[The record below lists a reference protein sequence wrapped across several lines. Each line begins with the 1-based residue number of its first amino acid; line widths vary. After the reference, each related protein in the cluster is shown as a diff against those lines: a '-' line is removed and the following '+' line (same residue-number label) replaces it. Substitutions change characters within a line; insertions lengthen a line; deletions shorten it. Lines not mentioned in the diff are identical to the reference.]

1 MLAKGLW
8 GFIGGSEELAND
20 ADVETQADFQKK
32 SQRAFSTLVMAIS
45 TPQLYLVT
53 SCEGAKD
60 AWDALRNHYERET
73 LANKLFLKKRYFRS
87 EMKEGTSIKAHLKY
101 MKEITDKLAA
111 IGAPISEEYQVVT
124 LLGSLPQ
131 SYSTLVTAL
140 EACVD
145 GVTLSFVQQALIH
158 EEQKLNEEPGHLS
171 SAMSRGETT
180 SVLVGERRRNV
191 SQRVKCFGCGEAGH
205 IRRYCPNKMGSQHK
219 AKAAKEDHSKSE
231 SDDEEAL
238 AVTTFTTQ
246 KIQWLIDSG
255 ASSHMTQ
262 EKEVLT
268 DYKEFE
274 KPEKVGLGDGRT
286 VDAIGIG
293 KVYVNLLFKVSDP
306 KKGVLYNVLYVPKLT
321 YNLFSV
327 KAAVAKGNSVKFGPK
342 RCWIWNP
349 KGKSCAMGSLSD
361 NLY

>member
-1 MLAKGLW
+1 MCSDRVPLVREMAGTVDEKWSIDKLESSNWTTWKFQMKHLLLAKGLW
-8 GFIGGSEELAND
+8 GFIGRSEELTND
-20 ADVETQADFQKK
+20 ADAETQADFWKK
-32 SQRAFSTLVMAIS
+32 SQRAFLTLVMAIS

-53 SCEGAKD
+53 SCEGTKD
-60 AWDALRNHYERET
+60 AWDTLRNHYERET
-73 LANKLFLKKRYFRS
+73 LANKLFFKKRYFRS
-87 EMKEGTSIKAHLKY
+87 EMKEGTSIEAHLKY
-101 MKEITDKLAA
+101 MKEITDKL
-111 IGAPISEEYQVVT
+111 GAPISEEDQVVT
-124 LLGSLPQ
+124 LLGSLSQ

-140 EACVD
+140 EARVD

-158 EEQKLNEEPGHLS
+158 EEQKLNEELGHSS

-205 IRRYCPNKMGSQHK
+205 IRRYCPNNMGSQHTCK
-219 AKAAKEDHSKSE
+219 AKAAKEDCSKSE

-238 AVTTFTTQ
+238 AVTTSTTQ

-268 DYKEFE
+268 EFE
-274 KPEKVGLGDGRT
+274 KPEKVELGDGRT

-293 KVYVNLLFKVSDP
+293 SLC
-306 KKGVLYNVLYVPKLT
+306 KL
-321 YNLFSV
+321 V
-327 KAAVAKGNSVKFGPK
+327 VQGQ
-342 RCWIWNP
+342 
-349 KGKSCAMGSLSD
+349 
-361 NLY
+361 